1 MICINNR
8 DTTASFIAVCVKRF
22 NGHETKSP
30 YVLFTIVTLL
40 ETDYSLPFDQI
51 DGIPVAYAAISFNL
65 SDHAASFIHEFNF
78 IHPIFTCLNFDLLN
92 WPVLW

>member
-30 YVLFTIVTLL
+30 YVLFTIVTFLK
-40 ETDYSLPFDQI
+40 TDYSLSLDQI
-51 DGIPVAYAAISFNL
+51 DGIPVAYTTIGFDL
-65 SDHAASFIHEFNF
+65 SDHASSFIHEFNL
-78 IHPIFTCLNFDLLN
+78 IHPIFTCLNFDLLDR
-92 WPVLW
+92 PVLW

>member
-8 DTTASFIAVCVKRF
+8 DNTASFIAVCVKWF

-30 YVLFTIVTLL
+30 YVLFTIVTFL
-40 ETDYSLPFDQI
+40 ETDYSLSLDQI
-51 DGIPVAYAAISFNL
+51 DGIPVAYAAISFDL
-65 SDHAASFIHEFNF
+65 SYHTSSFIHEFNF
-78 IHPIFTCLNFDLLN
+78 VDPIFTCLNFDLLN